1 MSHKIRHDQI
11 RSVLIAPHISEKTTN
26 LNEKNKQIVFRVRPD
41 SNKTQIKKAVEK
53 LFDVKVA
60 SVKTVSVK
68 GKKKRS
74 GMRIGTTK
82 AWKKAYIILTEGQD
96 IDLMGADI

>member
-1 MSHKIRHDQI
+1 MSRKIRHDQI

-26 LNEKNKQIVFRVRPD
+26 LNEENKQIVFRVRPD

-68 GKKKRS
+68 GKKKKS
-74 GMRIGTTK
+74 GKRIGTTK

>member
-1 MSHKIRHDQI
+1 MSQKIRHDQI
-11 RSVLIAPHISEKTTN
+11 RSVLIAPHISEKTTT

-41 SNKTQIKKAVEK
+41 SNKTQIKKAVEQ
-53 LFDVKVA
+53 LFNVKV
-60 SVKTVSVK
+60 SEVKTVSVK

-74 GMRIGTTK
+74 GMRVGRTK
-82 AWKKAYIILTEGQD
+82 DWKKAYIILSEGQD

>member
-1 MSHKIRHDQI
+1 MSRKIRHDQI

-26 LNEKNKQIVFRVRPD
+26 LNEKNKQIVFKVRPD

>member
-1 MSHKIRHDQI
+1 MSRKIRHDQI

-26 LNEKNKQIVFRVRPD
+26 LNEKNNQIAFRVRTD
-41 SNKTQIKKAVEK
+41 SSKAQIKKAVET
-53 LFDVKVA
+53 LFDVKVS

-82 AWKKAYIILTEGQD
+82 AWKKAYVILSEGQD
-96 IDLMGADI
+96 IDLMGADV